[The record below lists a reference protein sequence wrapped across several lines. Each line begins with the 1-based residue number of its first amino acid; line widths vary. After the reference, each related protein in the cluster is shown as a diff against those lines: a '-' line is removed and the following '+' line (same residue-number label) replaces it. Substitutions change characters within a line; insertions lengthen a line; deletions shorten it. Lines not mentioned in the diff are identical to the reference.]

1 MYTWYEENKT
11 VKCILG
17 CMVKKEYYVI
27 LGYTHTV
34 KGIYFCLT
42 QTTPAE
48 NNACMYKKDNARVS
62 QADVEH
68 VLIR

>member
-1 MYTWYEENKT
+1 MY
-11 VKCILG
+11 G
-17 CMVKKEYYVI
+17 KKEYYVI

-42 QTTPAE
+42 PTTPAE